1 MARNGP
7 EGLLTLHDG
16 VREPIPSVDA
26 DRLHTDEEGFR
37 TLFALHPHPMWVFA
51 LDDLRF
57 LEVNEAAMRRYGYS
71 RAEFLAMRITDIRP
85 EADVSR
91 LVELLETTRNAPAA
105 AKVAQSRH
113 RRKDGTLIDVEV
125 RVHELRFDGRAA
137 MLVVAQD
144 ITEQKRSAEALRQS
158 EERYRTLVELSP
170 DAIAIHSQGMVVFAN
185 SAGVKLLGA
194 TSSVEIIGR
203 STLDFVHPDSQASVL
218 SRMRRLDRGES
229 VPFVEEKFVRL
240 DGRVINV
247 EAGAVPF
254 IFHDTP
260 AVQMVV
266 RDISARKR
274 AEALQAALYRIAE
287 LTTSAEDMPAFY
299 SAIHGLV
306 AELMYAENF
315 YLALVD
321 EETGLLKFEYFIDE
335 VDDVPPAVRPGKT
348 LTEYV
353 LRTGEP
359 LLVSPAVQAALEGK
373 GEVELVGAA
382 SVDWLGVPL
391 KRGDA
396 TFGAIV
402 VQSYEESARYTET
415 DREILTFVAQHVAT
429 ALDRKRAGDALR
441 ASEARFRTLAETAPC
456 AIVIYQGDDFRYVNP
471 AAASITGWERDELT
485 GREFWDLVHP
495 DFQHLVRAADRAPVR
510 GVEPPARHEFKIV
523 RRDGEERWLDFSAGA
538 IEYGSRSAA
547 LGIAFDVTERKRAEE
562 QIKELAYHDAL
573 TGLPNRLLF
582 NDRLSVAVAQAHRSS
597 SRLAILFLDLDRFKV
612 INDSLGH
619 SLGDRLL
626 QTVGERLQLGV
637 RQGDTVARLGG
648 DEFIL
653 LLPGI
658 ARAEDAAKVA
668 EKILETLKLPVP
680 LDERELFVTA
690 SIGISLYPEDGFDAD
705 TLIKNADTAMYRAK
719 EQGRDNFQLY
729 THAMNETAIER
740 LGLENSLRKALH
752 HGQLVLHYQPLLDVV
767 TGKVHGVEALLRWNH
782 PERGLVLPGEFLN
795 LAEITSLI
803 VPMGPWTL
811 RTACAQA
818 RAWQDEGHPS
828 LTVAVNLSAR
838 QFQQPDLVMQVRGAL
853 DDTGLPP
860 SSLDLEI
867 TETHAMQNAE
877 ATILTLRELKRL
889 GVRISIDDF
898 GIGYSSLSYLK
909 RLPIDTLKID
919 QSFVRDITTDP
930 DDAAIATAVI
940 ALAHTLKLQ
949 VVAEG
954 VETQEQLEFL
964 ATRQCDRMQGYLFSR
979 PLPADECG
987 QFLARARRP
996 I

>member
-1 MARNGP
+1 MQ
-7 EGLLTLHDG
+7 DG
-16 VREPIPSVDA
+16 VREPIASEDI
-26 DRLHTDEEGFR
+26 DRLRTSEESFR
-37 TLFALHPHPMWVFA
+37 KLFATHPHPMWVFA
-51 LDDLRF
+51 MDDLRF
-57 LEVNEAAMRRYGYS
+57 LEVNEAAIRRYGYS
-71 RAEFLAMRITDIRP
+71 RDEFLDLKITDVRP
-85 EADVSR
+85 EADVPT
-91 LVELLETTRNAPAA
+91 LLERLAASAGTGIEGRN
-105 AKVAQSRH
+105 AQSRH
-113 RRKDGTLIDVEV
+113 RRKDGTLMDVEV
-125 RVHELRFDGRAA
+125 RTHELPFEGRRA

-144 ITEQKRSAEALRQS
+144 ITEQKRAAEALRQS

-170 DAIAIHSQGMVVFAN
+170 DAIVIHSQGMVVFAN

-203 STLDFVHPDSQASVL
+203 STLDFVHPESRPGVT
-218 SRMRRLDRGES
+218 SRMRRLDRGERI
-229 VPFVEEKFVRL
+229 PFVEEKFVRL
-240 DGRVINV
+240 DGRVIHV

-254 IFHDTP
+254 TFHDAP
-260 AVQMVV
+260 AVQMVI
-266 RDISARKR
+266 RDVSDRKR
-274 AEALQAALYRIAE
+274 AETLQAALYRIAE
-287 LTTSAEDMPAFY
+287 LTTSVEDMPAFY
-299 SAIHGLV
+299 RTIHGV
-306 AELMYAENF
+306 VGELMYAENF
-315 YLALVD
+315 YLALLD
-321 EETGLLKFEYFIDE
+321 EETGVLSFEYFVDE
-335 VDDVPPAVRPGKT
+335 VDDAPPAVKPGKT

-359 LLVSPAVQAALEGK
+359 LLVNPAIHAALERK

-382 SVDWLGVPL
+382 SLDWLGVPL
-391 KRGDA
+391 KRGEV

-402 VQSYEESARYTET
+402 VQSYEESARYSET

-429 ALDRKRAGDALR
+429 ALDRKRAADALR

-456 AIVIYQGDDFRYVNP
+456 AIVIYQGDHFRYVNP
-471 AAASITGWERDELT
+471 AAASITGWDRDELT
-485 GREFWDLVHP
+485 GKEFWDLVHP
-495 DFQHLVRAADRAPVR
+495 DFQHLVGGKGRPGQR
-510 GVEPPARHEFKIV
+510 GVEAPARHEFKIV

-538 IEYGSRSAA
+538 IEYGGRVAA

-562 QIKELAYHDAL
+562 QIKEIAYHDAL

-582 NDRLSVAVAQAHRSS
+582 NDRLSVAVAQAHRSA

-626 QTVGERLQLGV
+626 QQVAERLQAGV

-658 ARAEDAAKVA
+658 GRAEDAGKVA
-668 EKILETLKLPVP
+668 EKILDTLKFPVR
-680 LDERELFVTA
+680 LEDRELFVTA
-690 SIGISLYPEDGFDAD
+690 SIGVSLYPEDGFDTD
-705 TLIKNADTAMYRAK
+705 SLIKNADTAMYRAK

-729 THAMNETAIER
+729 THAMNETAVER
-740 LGLENSLRKALH
+740 LGLESSLRKALPG
-752 HGQLVLHYQPLLDVV
+752 GQLVLHYQPLLDLT

-782 PERGLVLPGEFLN
+782 PERGLVLPSEFLN

-811 RTACAQA
+811 RTACARA
-818 RAWQDEGHPS
+818 RAWQEQGHPA

-838 QFQQPDLVMQVRGAL
+838 QFQQPDLVTQVKRAL

-954 VETQEQLEFL
+954 VETQEQLDALEALGCDL
-964 ATRQCDRMQGYLFSR
+964 AQGYFFSR
-979 PLPADECG
+979 PLTANAMGERLAVVSRDLPA
-987 QFLARARRP
+987 
-996 I
+996 

>member
-1 MARNGP
+1 LQNP
-7 EGLLTLHDG
+7 
-16 VREPIPSVDA
+16 VREPIPSEDI
-26 DRLHTDEEGFR
+26 DRLRSSEESFR
-37 TLFALHPHPMWVFA
+37 TLFASHPHPMWVFA

-57 LEVNEAAMRRYGYS
+57 LEVNEAAIRRYGYS
-71 RAEFLAMRITDIRP
+71 REEFLALKITDIRP
-85 EADVSR
+85 EPDVPR
-91 LVELLETTRNAPAA
+91 VLEWLEAA
-105 AKVAQSRH
+105 RGPGAEAKPSQARH
-113 RRKDGTLIDVEV
+113 RRKDGTLFDVE
-125 RVHELRFDGRAA
+125 LRTHDVPFEGRRA
-137 MLVVAQD
+137 MLVIAQD
-144 ITEQKRSAEALRQS
+144 VTEQKRSAEALRQS

-203 STLDFVHPDSQASVL
+203 STLDFVHPDSRPSVI
-218 SRMRRLDRGES
+218 SRMRRLARGEP

-240 DGRVINV
+240 DGRVIHV

-254 IFHDTP
+254 TFHDAP
-260 AVQMVV
+260 AVQMVI
-266 RDISARKR
+266 RDISDRKR
-274 AEALQAALYRIAE
+274 AETLQAALYRIAE
-287 LTTSAEDMPAFY
+287 LTTSVEDMPVFY
-299 SAIHGLV
+299 RTIHGVV

-315 YLALVD
+315 YLALLD
-321 EETGLLKFEYFIDE
+321 EETGLLKFEYFVDE
-335 VDDVPPAVRPGKT
+335 VDDEPPAVKPGKT

-359 LLVSPAVQAALEGK
+359 LLVNPAVQAALERK

-391 KRGDA
+391 KRGDRA
-396 TFGAIV
+396 FGVIV
-402 VQSYEESARYTET
+402 VQSYEESSRYSAT
-415 DREILTFVAQHVAT
+415 DLEILTFVAQHVAT
-429 ALDRKRAGDALR
+429 ALDRKRAADALR

-456 AIVIYQGDDFRYVNP
+456 AIIIYQGDHFHYVNP
-471 AAASITGWERDELT
+471 AAASITGRDRDQLT
-485 GREFWDLVHP
+485 GKDFWDLVHP
-495 DFQHLVRAADRAPVR
+495 DFQHLVKGKGRSRPR
-510 GVEPPARHEFKIV
+510 GVEAPARREFKIL

-538 IEYGSRSAA
+538 IEYGGRPAA

-582 NDRLSVAVAQAHRSS
+582 NDRLSVAVAQAHRSA
-597 SRLAILFLDLDRFKV
+597 SRLAVLFLDLDRFKV

-626 QTVGERLQLGV
+626 QEVAERLQAGV
-637 RQGDTVARLGG
+637 RHGDTVARLGG

-658 ARAEDAAKVA
+658 GRAEDAAKVA
-668 EKILETLKLPVP
+668 EKILETLKFPIRLE
-680 LDERELFVTA
+680 ERELFVTA
-690 SIGISLYPEDGFDAD
+690 SVGISLYPEDGFDVES
-705 TLIKNADTAMYRAK
+705 LIKNADTAMYRAK

-729 THAMNETAIER
+729 THAMNETAVER
-740 LGLENSLRKALH
+740 LGLESSLRKALPG
-752 HGQLVLHYQPLLDVV
+752 GQLVLHYQPLLDLI
-767 TGKVHGVEALLRWNH
+767 TGKVAGVEALLRWNH
-782 PERGLVLPGEFLN
+782 PERGLVPPAEFLN
-795 LAEITSLI
+795 IAEITSLI

-811 RTACAQA
+811 RTACARA
-818 RAWQDEGHPS
+818 RAWQEQGHPS

-838 QFQQPDLVMQVRGAL
+838 QFQQPDLVTQVKRAL
-853 DDTGLPP
+853 DDTGLTP

-877 ATILTLRELKRL
+877 ATIMTLRELKRL

-964 ATRQCDRMQGYLFSR
+964 AARHCDRMQGYLFSR

-987 QFLARARRP
+987 EFLSRARRP

>member
-1 MARNGP
+1 LQNR
-7 EGLLTLHDG
+7 
-16 VREPIPSVDA
+16 VREPIPVASEDI
-26 DRLHTDEEGFR
+26 DRLRSSEESFR
-37 TLFALHPHPMWVFA
+37 TLFASHPHPMWVFA
-51 LDDLRF
+51 ADDLRF
-57 LEVNEAAMRRYGYS
+57 LEVNEAAIRRYGYT
-71 RAEFLAMRITDIRP
+71 REEFLAMRITDIRP
-85 EADVSR
+85 EEVPR
-91 LVELLETTRNAPAA
+91 LIERPETRGPVDS
-105 AKVAQSRH
+105 KPSQWRH
-113 RRKDGTLIDVEV
+113 RRKDGTLIDVE
-125 RVHELRFDGRAA
+125 LRAHDLAFEGRRAV
-137 MLVVAQD
+137 LVVAQD

-170 DAIAIHSQGMVVFAN
+170 DAIVIHSQGMVVFAN

-203 STLDFVHPDSQASVL
+203 STLDFVHPESRPSMT
-218 SRMRRLDRGES
+218 SRMRRLARGEP

-240 DGRVINV
+240 DGRVIHV

-254 IFHDTP
+254 TFHDAP
-260 AVQMVV
+260 AVQVV
-266 RDISARKR
+266 IRDISDRKR
-274 AEALQAALYRIAE
+274 AETLQAALYRIAE
-287 LTTSAEDMPAFY
+287 LTTSVEDMPAFY
-299 SAIHGLV
+299 RTIHGV
-306 AELMYAENF
+306 VGELMYAENF
-315 YLALVD
+315 YLALLD
-321 EETGLLKFEYFIDE
+321 EETGLLKFEYFVDE
-335 VDDVPPAVRPGKT
+335 VDDVPPAVKPGKT

-359 LLVSPAVQAALEGK
+359 LLVNPAVQAALEK
-373 GEVELVGAA
+373 EGEVELVGAA

-391 KRGDA
+391 KRGDH
-396 TFGAIV
+396 TFGVIV

-429 ALDRKRAGDALR
+429 ALDRKRAADALR

-456 AIVIYQGDDFRYVNP
+456 AIIIYQGDHFHYVNP
-471 AAASITGWERDELT
+471 AAASITGWPREELT
-485 GREFWDLVHP
+485 GKEFWDLVHP
-495 DFQHLVRAADRAPVR
+495 DFQHLVHGKGRARHR
-510 GVEPPARHEFKIV
+510 GVDAPARHEFKIL
-523 RRDGEERWLDFSAGA
+523 RRDGDVRWLDFSAGA
-538 IEYGSRSAA
+538 IEYGSRPAA

-582 NDRLSVAVAQAHRSS
+582 NDRLAVAVAQAHRSA

-626 QTVGERLQLGV
+626 QEVAERLQAGV

-658 ARAEDAAKVA
+658 GRAEDAAKVA
-668 EKILETLKLPVP
+668 EKILETLKFPIRLE
-680 LDERELFVTA
+680 DRELFVTA
-690 SIGISLYPEDGFDAD
+690 SVGISLYPEDGFDVES
-705 TLIKNADTAMYRAK
+705 LIKNADTAMYRAK

-729 THAMNETAIER
+729 THAMNETAVER
-740 LGLENSLRKALH
+740 LGLESSLRKALPG
-752 HGQLVLHYQPLLDVV
+752 GQLVLHYQPLLDLI
-767 TGKVHGVEALLRWNH
+767 TGKVHGVEALLRWHH
-782 PERGLVLPGEFLN
+782 PERGLVLPSEFLN
-795 LAEITSLI
+795 IAEITSLI

-811 RTACAQA
+811 RTACARA
-818 RAWQDEGHPS
+818 RAWQEQGQPS

-838 QFQQPDLVMQVRGAL
+838 QFQQPDLVTQVKRAL
-853 DDTGLPP
+853 DETGLPP

-877 ATILTLRELKRL
+877 ATIMTLRELKRL

-964 ATRQCDRMQGYLFSR
+964 AARHCDRMQGYLFSR

-987 QFLARARRP
+987 EFLSRARRP

>member
-1 MARNGP
+1 
-7 EGLLTLHDG
+7 LHNG
-16 VREPIPSVDA
+16 VREPVPSEDI
-26 DRLHTDEEGFR
+26 DRLRSSEESFR
-37 TLFALHPHPMWVFA
+37 TLFAAHPSPMWVFA
-51 LDDLRF
+51 VDDLRF
-57 LEVNEAAMRRYGYS
+57 LEVNEAALRRYGYS
-71 RAEFLAMRITDIRP
+71 REEFLAMRITDIRP
-85 EADVSR
+85 EADVPR
-91 LVELLETTRNAPAA
+91 LLEQLAVARGDSTPAQ
-105 AKVAQSRH
+105 VRH
-113 RRKDGTLIDVEV
+113 RRKDGTLIDVEI
-125 RVHELRFDGRAA
+125 RAHELRFDGRRA
-137 MLVVAQD
+137 MVVVAQD
-144 ITEQKRSAEALRQS
+144 ITEQKRAAEALRQG

-170 DAIAIHSQGMVVFAN
+170 DAILIHSQGMVVFAN

-203 STLDFVHPDSQASVL
+203 STIDFVHPDSRPSVTA
-218 SRMRRLDRGES
+218 RMRRLDRGES
-229 VPFVEEKFVRL
+229 VPFVEEKFIRL
-240 DGRVINV
+240 DGRAIHV

-254 IFHDTP
+254 TFHDAP
-260 AVQMVV
+260 AVQVV
-266 RDISARKR
+266 IRDVSERKR

-287 LTTSAEDMPAFY
+287 LTTSVEDMPAFY
-299 SAIHGLV
+299 RTLHGV
-306 AELMYAENF
+306 VSELMYAENF

-321 EETGLLKFEYFIDE
+321 EETARLKFEYFVDE
-335 VDDVPPAVRPGKT
+335 VDDAPPALKPGKT

-359 LLVSPAVQAALEGK
+359 LLVNPAVQAALEDQGQ
-373 GEVELVGAA
+373 VELVGAA
-382 SVDWLGVPL
+382 SLDWLGVPL
-391 KRGDA
+391 KRGDQA
-396 TFGAIV
+396 FGVIV
-402 VQSYEESARYTET
+402 VQSYEETARYTET
-415 DREILTFVAQHVAT
+415 DRDILTFVSQHVAT
-429 ALDRKRAGDALR
+429 ALDRKRAADALR

-456 AIVIYQGDDFRYVNP
+456 AIVIYQGDQFRYVNR
-471 AAASITGWERDELT
+471 AAASITGYERGQLT
-485 GREFWDLVHP
+485 GKEFWDHVHP
-495 DFQHLVRAADRAPVR
+495 DFQHLVRGKGRPRQR
-510 GVEPPARHEFKIV
+510 GVEAPGRHEFKIR
-523 RRDGEERWLDFSAGA
+523 RRDGEERWLDFSAGV
-538 IEYGSRSAA
+538 IEFGGRPAV
-547 LGIAFDVTERKRAEE
+547 LGIAFDVTQRKRAEE

-582 NDRLSVAVAQAHRSS
+582 NDRLAVAVAQAHRSA

-626 QTVGERLQLGV
+626 KEVAERLQAGV
-637 RQGDTVARLGG
+637 RHGDTVARLGG

-658 ARAEDAAKVA
+658 GRAEDAAKVA
-668 EKILETLKLPVP
+668 EKILESLKLPVRIE
-680 LDERELFVTA
+680 DRELVVTA
-690 SIGISLYPEDGFDAD
+690 SIGISLYPEDGFDVES
-705 TLIKNADTAMYRAK
+705 LIKNADTAMYRAK

-729 THAMNETAIER
+729 THAMNETAVER
-740 LGLENSLRKALH
+740 LGLENSLRKALPG
-752 HGQLVLHYQPLLDVV
+752 GQLVLHYQPLLDLT
-767 TGKVHGVEALLRWNH
+767 TGRVHGVEALLRWNH
-782 PERGLVLPGEFLN
+782 PDRGLVLPHEFLN

-811 RTACAQA
+811 RTACARA
-818 RAWQDEGHPS
+818 RAWQEQGHPT

-838 QFQQPDLVMQVRGAL
+838 QFQQPDLVTQVKRAL

-877 ATILTLRELKRL
+877 TTIMTLRELKRL

-964 ATRQCDRMQGYLFSR
+964 AARHCDRMQGYLFSR
-979 PLPADECG
+979 PLSADECG
-987 QFLARARRP
+987 EFLSRARRP

>member
-1 MARNGP
+1 MHNP
-7 EGLLTLHDG
+7 
-16 VREPIPSVDA
+16 VREPVPSEDI
-26 DRLHTDEEGFR
+26 DRLRSSEESFR
-37 TLFALHPHPMWVFA
+37 ALFANHPHPMWVFA
-51 LDDLRF
+51 TDDLRF
-57 LEVNEAAMRRYGYS
+57 LEVNESAIRRYGYS
-71 RAEFLAMRITDIRP
+71 REEFLAMKITDIRP
-85 EADVSR
+85 EADVPR
-91 LVELLETTRNAPAA
+91 LIERLDAPRGPASDPKA
-105 AKVAQSRH
+105 TQSRH
-113 RRKDGTLIDVEV
+113 RRKDGTLMDVEV
-125 RVHELRFDGRAA
+125 RTHDLPFEGRRA

-170 DAIAIHSQGMVVFAN
+170 DAIVIHSQGMVVFAN

-203 STLDFVHPDSQASVL
+203 STLDFVHPESRPRVI
-218 SRMRRLDRGES
+218 SRMRRLARGEP

-240 DGRVINV
+240 DGRVIHV
-247 EAGAVPF
+247 EVGAVPF
-254 IFHDTP
+254 TFHDTA
-260 AVQMVV
+260 AVQVV
-266 RDISARKR
+266 IRDISDRKR
-274 AEALQAALYRIAE
+274 AETLQAALYRIAE
-287 LTTSAEDMPAFY
+287 LTMSVKDMPAFY
-299 SAIHGLV
+299 RTIHGV
-306 AELMYAENF
+306 VGELMYAENF
-315 YLALVD
+315 YLALLD
-321 EETGLLKFEYFIDE
+321 DETGLLNFEYFVDE
-335 VDDVPPAVRPGKT
+335 VDEAPRRVKPAKG

-353 LRTGEP
+353 LRTGAP
-359 LLVSPAVQAALEGK
+359 LLVNPKVQAALERK

-382 SVDWLGVPL
+382 SLDWLGVPL
-391 KRGDA
+391 KRGDRA
-396 TFGAIV
+396 FGAIV
-402 VQSYEESARYTET
+402 VQSYEESARYTPT
-415 DREILTFVAQHVAT
+415 DLEILNFVAQHVAT
-429 ALDRKRAGDALR
+429 ALDRKRAADALR

-456 AIVIYQGDDFRYVNP
+456 AIIIYQGEDFRYVNP
-471 AAASITGWERDELT
+471 AAASITGWDRDQLT
-485 GREFWDLVHP
+485 GKDFWDLVHP
-495 DFQHLVRAADRAPVR
+495 DFQYLVRGKGRARPR
-510 GVEPPARHEFKIV
+510 GVDALARHEFKIL

-538 IEYGSRSAA
+538 IEYGGRPAV

-582 NDRLSVAVAQAHRSS
+582 NDRLSVAVAQAHRSA

-626 QTVGERLQLGV
+626 QEVAERLQAGV

-658 ARAEDAAKVA
+658 GRAEDAAKVA
-668 EKILETLKLPVP
+668 EKILETLKVPVR
-680 LDERELFVTA
+680 LESRELVVTA
-690 SIGISLYPEDGFDAD
+690 SIGISLYPEDGFDVES
-705 TLIKNADTAMYRAK
+705 LIKNADTAMYRAK

-729 THAMNETAIER
+729 THAMNETAVER
-740 LGLENSLRKALH
+740 LGLENSLRKALPG
-752 HGQLVLHYQPLLDVV
+752 GQLVLHYQPLLDLT

-782 PERGLVLPGEFLN
+782 PERGLMLPSEFLN
-795 LAEITSLI
+795 IAEVTSLI

-811 RTACAQA
+811 RTACARA
-818 RAWQDEGHPS
+818 RAWQEQGEPA
-828 LTVAVNLSAR
+828 LTVSVNLSAR
-838 QFQQPDLVMQVRGAL
+838 QFQQPDLVAQVKRAL
-853 DDTGLPP
+853 DETGLPP

-877 ATILTLRELKRL
+877 ATIMTLRELKRL
-889 GVRISIDDF
+889 GVQISIDDF

-964 ATRQCDRMQGYLFSR
+964 AARHCDRMQGYLFSR
-979 PLPADECG
+979 PLSADECG
-987 QFLARARRP
+987 EFLSRARRP

>member
-1 MARNGP
+1 LQNP
-7 EGLLTLHDG
+7 
-16 VREPIPSVDA
+16 VREPIPVPSEDI
-26 DRLHTDEEGFR
+26 DRLRSSEETFR
-37 TLFALHPHPMWVFA
+37 TLFANHPYPMWVFA
-51 LDDLRF
+51 MDDLGF
-57 LEVNEAAMRRYGYS
+57 LEVNEAAIRRYGYS
-71 RAEFLAMRITDIRP
+71 REEFLAMKVTDIRP
-85 EADVSR
+85 EAEVPRLMERLEASR
-91 LVELLETTRNAPAA
+91 GAGGDTRPS
-105 AKVAQSRH
+105 QWRH

-125 RVHELRFDGRAA
+125 RTHDLPFEGRRA
-137 MLVVAQD
+137 MLVIAQD

-203 STLDFVHPDSQASVL
+203 STLDFVHPDSRPSVI
-218 SRMRRLDRGES
+218 SRMRRLARGET

-240 DGRVINV
+240 DGRVIHV

-254 IFHDTP
+254 TFHDAP
-260 AVQMVV
+260 AVQVV
-266 RDISARKR
+266 IRDISDRKR
-274 AEALQAALYRIAE
+274 AETLQAALYRIAE
-287 LTTSAEDMPAFY
+287 LTTSVEDMPAFY
-299 SAIHGLV
+299 RTIHGV
-306 AELMYAENF
+306 VGELMYAENF
-315 YLALVD
+315 YLALLD
-321 EETGLLKFEYFIDE
+321 EETGLLNFEYFVDE
-335 VDDVPPAVRPGKT
+335 VDDVPPAVKPGKT

-359 LLVSPAVQAALEGK
+359 LLVNPAVQAALEGK

-382 SVDWLGVPL
+382 SLDWLGVPL
-391 KRGDA
+391 KRGDRA
-396 TFGAIV
+396 FGVIV

-415 DREILTFVAQHVAT
+415 DREILTFVAQHLAT
-429 ALDRKRAGDALR
+429 ALDRKRAADALR

-456 AIVIYQGDDFRYVNP
+456 AIIIYQGERFRYVNP
-471 AAASITGWERDELT
+471 AAASITGWDREQLT
-485 GREFWDLVHP
+485 GKDFWDLVHP
-495 DFQHLVRAADRAPVR
+495 DFQYLVRKGRSRHR
-510 GVEPPARHEFKIV
+510 GVEAPARHEFKIL
-523 RRDGEERWLDFSAGA
+523 RRDGGERWLDFSAGA
-538 IEYGSRSAA
+538 IEYGGRTAT

-582 NDRLSVAVAQAHRSS
+582 NDRLSVAVAQAHRSA

-626 QTVGERLQLGV
+626 QEVAERLQAGV

-658 ARAEDAAKVA
+658 GRAEDAAKVA
-668 EKILETLKLPVP
+668 EKILETLKFPVR
-680 LDERELFVTA
+680 LEDRELFVTA
-690 SIGISLYPEDGFDAD
+690 SIGISLYPEDGFDVES
-705 TLIKNADTAMYRAK
+705 LIKNADTAMYRAK

-729 THAMNETAIER
+729 THAMNETAVER
-740 LGLENSLRKALH
+740 LGLESSLRKALPG
-752 HGQLVLHYQPLLDVV
+752 GQLVLHYQPLLDLT

-782 PERGLVLPGEFLN
+782 PDRGLVLPAEFLN

-811 RTACAQA
+811 RTACARA
-818 RAWQDEGHPS
+818 RAWQEQGHPS

-838 QFQQPDLVMQVRGAL
+838 QFQQPDLVAQVKRAL

-877 ATILTLRELKRL
+877 ATIMTLRELKRL

-964 ATRQCDRMQGYLFSR
+964 AARQCDRMQGYLFSR
-979 PLPADECG
+979 PLPADECEE
-987 QFLARARRP
+987 FLSRARRP

>member
-1 MARNGP
+1 MQNP
-7 EGLLTLHDG
+7 
-16 VREPIPSVDA
+16 VRETTPSDDV
-26 DRLHTDEEGFR
+26 DRLRSSEETFR
-37 TLFALHPHPMWVFA
+37 TLFAAHPHPMWVFA
-51 LDDLRF
+51 VDDLRF
-57 LEVNEAAMRRYGYS
+57 LEVNEAAIRRYGYS
-71 RAEFLAMRITDIRP
+71 REEFLLMRITDIRP
-85 EADVSR
+85 EAEVPR
-91 LVELLETTRNAPAA
+91 LLERLEAA
-105 AKVAQSRH
+105 RVPGGDNKPTQWRH

-125 RVHELRFDGRAA
+125 RAHDLDFEGRRA

-158 EERYRTLVELSP
+158 EERYRSLVELSP
-170 DAIAIHSQGMVVFAN
+170 DAIVIHSQGMVVFAN

-203 STLDFVHPDSQASVL
+203 STLDFVHPDSRASMV
-218 SRMRRLDRGES
+218 SRMRRLARGEP

-240 DGRVINV
+240 DGRVIHV

-254 IFHDTP
+254 TFHDVP
-260 AVQMVV
+260 AVQVV
-266 RDISARKR
+266 IRDISERKR
-274 AEALQAALYRIAE
+274 AETLQAALYRIAE
-287 LTTSAEDMPAFY
+287 LTTSVEDMPAFY
-299 SAIHGLV
+299 RTVHGV
-306 AELMYAENF
+306 VGELMYAENF

-321 EETGLLKFEYFIDE
+321 EETGRLDFAYFVDE
-335 VDDVPPAVRPGKT
+335 ADDTPPAIKHGKT
-348 LTEYV
+348 LSEYV

-359 LLVSPAVQAALEGK
+359 LLVNPVVQAALESA

-382 SVDWLGVPL
+382 SLDWLGVPL
-391 KRGDA
+391 KRGERA
-396 TFGAIV
+396 FGVIV
-402 VQSYEESARYTET
+402 VQSYDESSRYTET

-429 ALDRKRAGDALR
+429 ALDRKRAADALR

-456 AIVIYQGDDFRYVNP
+456 AIIIYQGEHFRYVNP
-471 AAASITGWERDELT
+471 AAASITGWERDQLT

-495 DFQHLVRAADRAPVR
+495 DFQHLVRGKGGRSRPR
-510 GVEPPARHEFKIV
+510 GVDAPARHEFKIV
-523 RRDGEERWLDFSAGA
+523 RRDGDERWLDFSAGA
-538 IEYGSRSAA
+538 IEYGGRPAA

-582 NDRLSVAVAQAHRSS
+582 NDRLSVAVAQAHRSA

-626 QTVGERLQLGV
+626 QEVAERLQAGV

-658 ARAEDAAKVA
+658 GRAEDAAKVA
-668 EKILETLKLPVP
+668 EKILETLKFPIRLE
-680 LDERELFVTA
+680 DRELFVTA
-690 SIGISLYPEDGFDAD
+690 SVGISLYPEDGFDVES
-705 TLIKNADTAMYRAK
+705 LIKNADTAMYRAK

-729 THAMNETAIER
+729 THAMNETAVER
-740 LGLENSLRKALH
+740 LGLESSLRKALPG
-752 HGQLVLHYQPLLDVV
+752 GQLVLHYQPLLDLV

-782 PERGLVLPGEFLN
+782 PDRGLVQPSEFLN

-811 RTACAQA
+811 RTACARA
-818 RAWQDEGHPS
+818 RAWQEQGHPS

-838 QFQQPDLVMQVRGAL
+838 QFQQPDLVTQVKRAL

-860 SSLDLEI
+860 SSLDLEV

-877 ATILTLRELKRL
+877 ATIMTLRELKRL

-964 ATRQCDRMQGYLFSR
+964 AARHCDRMQGYLFSR

-987 QFLARARRP
+987 EFLSRARRP

>member
-1 MARNGP
+1 MQ
-7 EGLLTLHDG
+7 DG
-16 VREPIPSVDA
+16 VREPVASLDA
-26 DRLHTDEEGFR
+26 ERLRTTDETFR
-37 TLFALHPHPMWVFA
+37 TLFAGHPHPMWVFA

-57 LEVNEAAMRRYGYS
+57 LEVNEAATRRYGYS
-71 RAEFLAMRITDIRP
+71 RDEFLSMKVTGLRP
-85 EADVSR
+85 EPDVPPVPGSLER
-91 LVELLETTRNAPAA
+91 ERGVESWIEQT
-105 AKVAQSRH
+105 RH

-125 RVHELRFDGRAA
+125 RLHALPFAGVPA

-144 ITEQKRSAEALRQS
+144 ITEQKRAAEALRQS

-170 DAIAIHSQGMVVFAN
+170 DAIVIHSQGMIVFAN

-203 STLDFVHPDSQASVL
+203 STLDFVHPDSRARAL
-218 SRMRRLDRGES
+218 SAMRRLDRGES
-229 VPFVEEKFVRL
+229 VPFVAEKFVRL
-240 DGRVINV
+240 DGRVIHV

-254 IFHDTP
+254 TFHDAP
-260 AVQMVV
+260 AVQMVI
-266 RDISARKR
+266 RDIGARKR

-287 LTTSAEDMPAFY
+287 LTTSIEDMPAFY
-299 SAIHGLV
+299 RTIHGVV
-306 AELMYAENF
+306 AELMYARNF
-315 YLALVD
+315 YLAVVD
-321 EETGLLKFEYFIDE
+321 EETGRLKFDYFVDE
-335 VDDVPPAVRPGKT
+335 VDDAPPEIRPGKT

-359 LLVSPAVQAALEGK
+359 LLVNAAVQADLEK
-373 GEVELVGAA
+373 RGEVELVGAA
-382 SVDWLGVPL
+382 SLDWLGVPL
-391 KRGDA
+391 KRGDV
-396 TFGAIV
+396 TFAAIV

-441 ASEARFRTLAETAPC
+441 ESEARFRTLAETAPC
-456 AIVIYQGDDFRYVNP
+456 AILIYQGDDFRYVNP
-471 AAASITGWERDELT
+471 AAASITGFDRDELT
-485 GREFWDLVHP
+485 GREFWGRVHP
-495 DFQHLVRAADRAPVR
+495 DFQHLVRASGRARVR

-538 IEYGSRSAA
+538 IEYGGRSAA
-547 LGIAFDVTERKRAEE
+547 LGIAFDITERKRAED

-582 NDRLSVAVAQAHRSS
+582 HDRLSVAVAQAHRSA

-626 QTVGERLQLGV
+626 REVAERLQLAV

-658 ARAEDAAKVA
+658 GRAEDAAKVA
-668 EKILETLKLPVP
+668 EKILETLKHPVR
-680 LDERELFVTA
+680 LQSRELFVTA
-690 SIGISLYPEDGFDAD
+690 SIGISLYPEDGLDPES
-705 TLIKNADTAMYRAK
+705 LIKNADTAMYRAK

-729 THAMNETAIER
+729 TRAMNEMAVER
-740 LGLENSLRKALH
+740 LGLESSLRKALH
-752 HGQLVLHYQPLLDVV
+752 GGQLVLHYQPLLDLT

-795 LAEITSLI
+795 LAEITNLI

-818 RAWQDEGHPS
+818 RAWQEDGHPA

-838 QFQQPDLVMQVRGAL
+838 QFQQPDLVAQVRRAL
-853 DDTGLPP
+853 DETGLPP
-860 SSLDLEI
+860 SSLDLEV

-877 ATILTLRELKRL
+877 ATILTLRELKRI

-964 ATRQCDRMQGYLFSR
+964 AARQCDRMQGYLFSR

-987 QFLARARRP
+987 EFLSRARRP

>member
-1 MARNGP
+1 
-7 EGLLTLHDG
+7 LHDP
-16 VREPIPSVDA
+16 VREPIPFEDI
-26 DRLHTDEEGFR
+26 DRLRSREETFR
-37 TLFALHPHPMWVFA
+37 VLFEHHPHPMWVFA
-51 LDDLRF
+51 ADDLRF
-57 LEVNEAAMRRYGYS
+57 LEVNHAATVRYGYS
-71 RAEFLAMRITDIRP
+71 RDEFLELKVTDIRP
-85 EADVSR
+85 DVDVPR
-91 LVELLETTRNAPAA
+91 LVERIEAA
-105 AKVAQSRH
+105 RKAGGEPRPGQWRH

-125 RVHELRFDGRAA
+125 RTHDLLFEGRRAF
-137 MLVVAQD
+137 LVVAQD
-144 ITEQKRSAEALRQS
+144 ITEQKRAAEALRQS

-203 STLDFVHPDSQASVL
+203 STLDFVHPDSRASVL
-218 SRMRRLDRGES
+218 ARMRRLDRGES

-240 DGRVINV
+240 DGRVIDV

-254 IFHDTP
+254 TFHDMP
-260 AVQMVV
+260 AVQMVI
-266 RDISARKR
+266 RDISDRKR
-274 AEALQAALYRIAE
+274 AEKLQAALYRIAE
-287 LTTSAEDMPAFY
+287 LTTSVEDMPAFY
-299 SAIHGLV
+299 RTIHGVV

-315 YLALVD
+315 YLALRD
-321 EETGLLKFEYFIDE
+321 EEMGLLNFEYFVDE

-359 LLVSPAVQAALEGK
+359 LLVNPAVQARLERK

-382 SVDWLGVPL
+382 SLDWLGVPL
-391 KRGDA
+391 KRGDD
-396 TFGAIV
+396 TFGVIV
-402 VQSYEESARYTET
+402 VQSYEESSRYTET

-429 ALDRKRAGDALR
+429 ALDRKRAADALR

-456 AIVIYQGDDFRYVNP
+456 AIVIYQGEHFRYVNP
-471 AAASITGWERDELT
+471 AAASITGSDRDQIT
-485 GREFWDLVHP
+485 GRHFWDLVHP
-495 DFQHLVRAADRAPVR
+495 DFQHLLQGSGMERAVAA
-510 GVEPPARHEFKIV
+510 PARHEFKIV
-523 RRDGEERWLDFSAGA
+523 RPDGEERWLDFSTGA
-538 IEYGSRSAA
+538 IEYGGRTAV
-547 LGIAFDVTERKRAEE
+547 LGIAFDVTERKRAED

-582 NDRLSVAVAQAHRSS
+582 NDRLSVAVAQAHRSA

-626 QTVGERLQLGV
+626 QQVSERLQAGV

-668 EKILETLKLPVP
+668 EKILDTLKFP
-680 LDERELFVTA
+680 LRLQDRELFVTA
-690 SIGISLYPEDGFDAD
+690 SIGISLYPEDGYDVES
-705 TLIKNADTAMYRAK
+705 LIKNADTAMYRAK
-719 EQGRDNFQLY
+719 ESGRDNFQLY
-729 THAMNETAIER
+729 THAMNETAVER
-740 LGLENSLRKALH
+740 LGLESSLRKALPG
-752 HGQLVLHYQPLLDVV
+752 GQLVLHYQPLLDLA

-782 PERGLVLPGEFLN
+782 PERGLVLPSEFLN

-811 RTACAQA
+811 RTACASA
-818 RAWQDEGHPS
+818 RAWQQAGHPN

-838 QFQQPDLVMQVRGAL
+838 QFQQPDLVAQVKRAL
-853 DDTGLPP
+853 DETGLPP
-860 SSLDLEI
+860 SSLDIEV

-949 VVAEG
+949 VIAEG

-964 ATRQCDRMQGYLFSR
+964 AARHCDRMQGYLFSR

-987 QFLARARRP
+987 EFLARARRP